1 MSSKPSSARLHVVVT
16 CTDRKTRAVSP
27 ELRVGS
33 LLAGPLESRVQ
44 VWTAALESSRAE
56 AVAAEYLYAG
66 DHWRVVRTLGAAAP
80 LGIEVETWVCS
91 AGYGLCHLSTP
102 MRPYAATFASTHPD
116 SVAPRQMEYTT
127 SEWWQCLAK
136 WRPGALRGPRTV
148 AELAATSPND
158 FVLVAI
164 SGTYA
169 TALSADLEKAAR
181 FVGDVGRLAVISVG
195 SRPTPLRRH
204 FVPAAAR
211 LKVALGGAMQSLNAR
226 IARRA
231 IEKASDWY
239 PSRDLLARLL
249 QSWVD
254 GAPAIETHDRQKL
267 DDDAVR
273 TCIRLSLEENPR
285 LAHTQL
291 LRALRDSGRACEQAR
306 FAALFREVRAGM
318 GARTEPALNSIGP
331 GADRP

>member
-1 MSSKPSSARLHVVVT
+1 M
-16 CTDRKTRAVSP
+16 
-27 ELRVGS
+27 
-33 LLAGPLESRVQ
+33 
-44 VWTAALESSRAE
+44 
-56 AVAAEYLYAG
+56 
-66 DHWRVVRTLGAAAP
+66 
-80 LGIEVETWVCS
+80 
-91 AGYGLCHLSTP
+91 
-102 MRPYAATFASTHPD
+102 
-116 SVAPRQMEYTT
+116 
-127 SEWWQCLAK
+127 
-136 WRPGALRGPRTV
+136 V

-181 FVGDVGRLAVISVG
+181 SVGDVGRLAVISVG

-211 LKVALGGAMQSLNAR
+211 LKGALGGAMQSLNAR

-231 IEKASDWY
+231 IEQASDWY

-273 TCIRLSLEENPR
+273 TYIRLSLEENPR

-306 FAALFREVRAGM
+306 FAALFREVREAIGT
-318 GARTEPALNSIGP
+318 RTEPALSSIGP
-331 GADRP
+331 GAGNQP